1 MLKMIVEKQV
11 LLIIA
16 GVFMALGIG
25 RKCEVPATLR
35 KRVYGAGN
43 KKKNTHPFIRQVR
56 A

>member
-25 RKCEVPATLR
+25 SKCVVDATLR
-35 KRVYGAGN
+35 KV
-43 KKKNTHPFIRQVR
+43 HIRLSGWCGRNLSMPV
-56 A
+56 